1 MSEDDHDPLRGDVD
15 ALIDQNLKL
24 MYQELLKE
32 SLPDRF
38 QDLLAVIRAEDQL
51 NAKKDGDA

>member
-1 MSEDDHDPLRGDVD
+1 
-15 ALIDQNLKL
+15 